1 MNIVEVTDECIR
13 NGRAKSKNYTGMKFG
28 RLTILGLSD
37 EYKIDSKGGKHL
49 LWVCRCDC
57 GNVVQKTS
65 HDFSYS
71 SRKVPSCGC
80 YMSDMARGLFTKH
93 GATLN
98 RNTERLYVVW
108 NGIKQRCLNP
118 NNQYYG
124 AYGGRG
130 ITICNEWKT
139 DYTAFKEWAYDNG
152 YDENA
157 SSQQCTIDRIDV
169 NKGYFPENCRWV
181 SAKEQSVNRTNNRI
195 LEYLG
200 EKHTV
205 SEWSEIVGLPQGT
218 LNGRLNRYGWS
229 VEDALSLPKHSRRC
243 NKIDKEK
250 ENGTSA

>member
-57 GNVVQKTS
+57 GNAVQKTS

-80 YMSDMARGLFTKH
+80 YMSDMARELFTKH

-98 RNTERLYVVW
+98 KKSERLYVVW

-118 NNQYYG
+118 NNQHYNV
-124 AYGGRG
+124 YGGRG
-130 ITICNEWKT
+130 ITICDEWKT
-139 DYTAFKEWAYDNG
+139 DYTAFKE
-152 YDENA
+152 
-157 SSQQCTIDRIDV
+157 V
-169 NKGYFPENCRWV
+169 FCRWV
-181 SAKEQSVNRTNNRI
+181 SAKEQSVNRTNNRV

-205 SEWSEIVGLPQGT
+205 SEWAEIVGLSQGII
-218 LNGRLNRYGWS
+218 NGRLNRYGWS
-229 VEDALSLPKHSRRC
+229 VEDALSLPRYVRRC
-243 NKIDKEK
+243 NKIDKEE
-250 ENGTSA
+250 ENGTGTQGWKTESQN